1 MNTGGWIMMGLAVGG
16 VVCFFSWCMFKV
28 ITTREST
35 EHIHSPA
42 DIDPHDREPD

>member
-1 MNTGGWIMMGLAVGG
+1 MNTGGWIIMIVAVGG
-16 VVCFFSWCMFKV
+16 VVSFFAWCMFKV

-42 DIDPHDREPD
+42 DIDTRDHESD